1 MKTVN
6 GRLLFLLFY
15 TIASPASDWTSRVSD
30 SSLAFTAR
38 LEGAAA
44 PGRFHRF
51 EVLLRSGPSGPAGGS
66 LLVEIDTTSADLF
79 SHDINEA
86 IADPEWFDFNGF
98 PSARFES
105 DAITLMG
112 ESIYEARGTLHL
124 KGVSR
129 PVAVSFQWQTEG
141 ASGHMKGGFVLR
153 RGDFSIGSGDWAGDD
168 TIAEAVEVSFDVS
181 LDRND

>member
-1 MKTVN
+1 MKPVN
-6 GRLLFLLFY
+6 GLLLIPLLY
-15 TIASPASDWTSRVSD
+15 AVSTPASDWSSRAAD

-51 EVLLRSGPSGPAGGS
+51 DVLLRAGVSGPAGGS

-86 IADPEWFDFNGF
+86 IADPEWFDFNAF

-112 ESIYEARGTLHL
+112 ESIYEARGTLQL

-129 PVAVSFQWQTEG
+129 PVVVSFQWQTEG
-141 ASGHMKGGFVLR
+141 ASGHMKGDFVLR

-168 TIAEAVEVSFDVS
+168 TISEAVEVSFDVA
-181 LDRND
+181 LDRIH